1 MQDFIPRL
9 VAATK
14 MLEKQT
20 RKSYDGNA
28 DMCRYTHPDHP
39 DTHCLFGWLKPD
51 EDLDDDVRV
60 EDHFPDTG
68 YADWELRFLQSIHD
82 DHWQPG
88 MTFLEAMNK
97 YSAADTFL
105 LYRDLKEALSA

>member
-9 VAATK
+9 VAAAK

-20 RKSYDGNA
+20 HKSYDPLA
-28 DMCRYTHPDHP
+28 DMCRYSHPNFP

-51 EDLDDDVRV
+51 EDLDDLVRV

-97 YSAADTFL
+97 YPAADIFL
-105 LYRDLKEALSA
+105 LYRDLKKALQ